1 MIFLSFP
8 YLIHLLYQFERIGA
22 RPKTHKNNFLFS
34 NENIKSNESKKYVI
48 LNTNKEFQGA
58 KQMQNILF
66 WVILSLIL
74 ILGVFVT
81 ITLFRVSTHIQN
93 INKTLEYQYNLIVKM
108 QSLLKTKSAT
118 NAVAE
123 NAEMIYQ
130 DLLQNLI
137 PVMATI
143 GIMPRN
149 TTEHPLWRALGGI
162 MDEYAKNPFALEKL
176 RRAIK
181 LDTDVARN
189 IENYISRADRL
200 LRHLNATE
208 PDGILASTFTDG
220 LLGQS
225 LAFFTQAQTLANQE
239 HNE

>member
-1 MIFLSFP
+1 
-8 YLIHLLYQFERIGA
+8 
-22 RPKTHKNNFLFS
+22 
-34 NENIKSNESKKYVI
+34 
-48 LNTNKEFQGA
+48 
-58 KQMQNILF
+58 MQNILF
-66 WVILSLIL
+66 LVAISLVLVLAI
-74 ILGVFVT
+74 IITTVVFRT
-81 ITLFRVSTHIQN
+81 NARIQN

-108 QSLLKTKSAT
+108 QSVLKTKSAT

-137 PVMATI
+137 PIMAAI
-143 GIMPRN
+143 NVMPRN

-162 MDEYAKNPFALEKL
+162 MDEYTKNPFALEKL

-181 LDTDVARN
+181 LDNEVARN

-225 LAFFTQAQTLANQE
+225 LTFFAQAQTLATQE
-239 HNE
+239 QNA

>member
-1 MIFLSFP
+1 
-8 YLIHLLYQFERIGA
+8 
-22 RPKTHKNNFLFS
+22 
-34 NENIKSNESKKYVI
+34 
-48 LNTNKEFQGA
+48 
-58 KQMQNILF
+58 MQNT
-66 WVILSLIL
+66 LIL
-74 ILGVFVT
+74 VAILLVLVLVIVITAVVFHN
-81 ITLFRVSTHIQN
+81 SSKIQN

-108 QSLLKTKSAT
+108 QSVLKTKSAT

-123 NAEMIYQ
+123 NAEIIYQ
-130 DLLQNLI
+130 DLLQSLI
-137 PVMATI
+137 PIMAAI
-143 GIMPRN
+143 NVMPRN

-181 LDTDVARN
+181 LDAEIARN

-208 PDGILASTFTDG
+208 PDGILAATFTNG

-225 LAFFTQAQTLANQE
+225 LTFFSQAQTLATQE
-239 HNE
+239 TND